1 MKVSV
6 CSWICVTA
14 WKTLTMRPTARPTSS
29 SGSATFSASSIA
41 ATARLMTRSLSIAL
55 GPEAAHEGRRHE
67 VPAVHEDEQED
78 LERQGDE
85 DRWQHHHPQRHERGA
100 HDQVD
105 DEERQEDQEP
115 DLERRLELGDDEG
128 RDEDVG
134 RDVRAGLRPL
144 DLAELHEQRQVAVA
158 RLL

>member
-1 MKVSV
+1 MTSTAAVARIFGMKVSV

-14 WKTLTMRPTARPTSS
+14 WKTLTTRPTARPTSS
-29 SGSATFSASSIA
+29 SGRPTFSASCIA
-41 ATARLMTRSLSIAL
+41 AVPRLMMRSWSIAL
-55 GPEAAHEGRRHE
+55 PAEAPDERRRDQ
-67 VPAVHEDEQED
+67 VPAVDEDEQQD

-115 DLERRLELGDDEG
+115 D
-128 RDEDVG
+128 
-134 RDVRAGLRPL
+134 
-144 DLAELHEQRQVAVA
+144 
-158 RLL
+158 